1 MQRRAPR
8 GDWRREYDS
17 EYAFTNLHLVLYGSA
32 KFNALLSR
40 LSPALLHSLLPL
52 PQLKKVYTTL
62 APGMTSS
69 LLLPHIKQ
77 ALDSAHDNSLSGNQN
92 APHSNTSPF
101 MRHRRSFTSAS
112 SLSTMSRC
120 SGNGDSLL
128 SKFVLLQSSQ
138 NDERSL
144 QAIREL
150 RECVCE
156 AYNGSEAISKD
167 LAETDFESLFPRLEV
182 SIWSF
187 NLGIHARAEC
197 FFLFLSCPTSFR
209 ICG

>member
-1 MQRRAPR
+1 VQRRAPCR
-8 GDWRREYDS
+8 DWRREYAS
-17 EYAFTNLHLVLYGSA
+17 EYACTTIHLISFFQADG
-32 KFNALLSR
+32 NALHRR
-40 LSPALLHSLLPL
+40 LPPALLNSLLPL

-62 APGMTSS
+62 APGTTSS
-69 LLLPHIKQ
+69 LLLPYIKQ
-77 ALDSAHDNSLSGNQN
+77 ALDSAHDSSLNGNHN
-92 APHSNTSPF
+92 GHHSNTSPF

-144 QAIREL
+144 QAIKEL
-150 RECVCE
+150 RQSVCE
-156 AYNGSEAISKD
+156 AYIGSDAISKD

-182 SIWSF
+182 SGKAALLIIQQTDH
-187 NLGIHARAEC
+187 L
-197 FFLFLSCPTSFR
+197 FFAFHFACKYITKY
-209 ICG
+209 